1 MAKKKKAR
9 KRNFTSIFI
18 VFVILV
24 IIAGSGYFGIKY
36 YKYIQTFEYKLKEI
50 GYSKEEITTITNK
63 LNDKE
68 IEALLDKQYY
78 PNLIKFINQKY
89 FIYSNLDR
97 YQNYYIKNSEKT
109 IEDIISIVNVEAD
122 NEFYTNVK
130 EADMSKGNLILV
142 NKFYKL
148 PNDYAAEDLK
158 PITLQFAYSG
168 HQIKEEVLDHYLDMA
183 YAAKKEG
190 LTLIVTS
197 SYRDYD
203 FQKTLY
209 NNYVN
214 KNGKKD
220 ADRFSARPRHSE
232 HELGL
237 ALDIVTYNTTM
248 DEFEQTEEFR
258 WLNENAYKYGF
269 ILRYPKEKEHITGYK
284 YEPWHYRYVGVEYAK
299 KIYDEGI
306 TFDEYYAYYLK

>member
-1 MAKKKKAR
+1 
-9 KRNFTSIFI
+9 
-18 VFVILV
+18 
-24 IIAGSGYFGIKY
+24 
-36 YKYIQTFEYKLKEI
+36 
-50 GYSKEEITTITNK
+50 
-63 LNDKE
+63 
-68 IEALLDKQYY
+68 
-78 PNLIKFINQKY
+78 
-89 FIYSNLDR
+89 
-97 YQNYYIKNSEKT
+97 
-109 IEDIISIVNVEAD
+109 
-122 NEFYTNVK
+122 
-130 EADMSKGNLILV
+130 MSKGNLILV

-197 SYRDYD
+197 SYRSYD
-203 FQKTLY
+203 FQKSLY
-209 NNYVN
+209 NGYVN
-214 KNGKKD
+214 SSGKKE
-220 ADRFSARPRHSE
+220 ADRYSARPRHSE

-269 ILRYPKEKEHITGYK
+269 ILRYPKEKNILQVISMNH
-284 YEPWHYRYVGVEYAK
+284 
-299 KIYDEGI
+299 GI
-306 TFDEYYAYYLK
+306 IVMLE